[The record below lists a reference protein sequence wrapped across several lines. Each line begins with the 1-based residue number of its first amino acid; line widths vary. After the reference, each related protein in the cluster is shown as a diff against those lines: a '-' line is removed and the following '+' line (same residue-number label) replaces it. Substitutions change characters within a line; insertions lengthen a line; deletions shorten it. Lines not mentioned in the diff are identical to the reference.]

1 MMSLITILKESILEA
16 NLDRD
21 VNKEKEAEN
30 YIRMVNSYISNYKE
44 DTRKINIEPNMIKTF
59 FKGIDIFIS
68 SHKGNGTDAAFQPGS
83 NGHDPIIIVF
93 NADIQNQ
100 PKLSAKY
107 DENALRHEL
116 IHFLDAKTINPNNK
130 NAQNDTLRKTSV
142 KSREKMTP
150 GNNTYLNHGLEL
162 NAHFFELFFPE
173 VMKYV
178 EKQKEL
184 PNDINTF
191 IKNVMTNPEAKK
203 IFDQLNPEN
212 KKKVLKRLGTYH
224 DVIKNGAQ
232 QQDGQVDPN
241 KVQSITKNF
250 INKLKQTFGFK

>member
-1 MMSLITILKESILEA
+1 MFSLITILKENIREA

-30 YIRMVNSYISNYKE
+30 YIKMVNSYIDSYKQ
-44 DTRKINIEPNMIKTF
+44 DTRKINLEPNMIKTF

-68 SHKGNGTDAAFQPGS
+68 SHKGNGTDAAFQPGRA
-83 NGHDPIIIVF
+83 GYDPVIMVF
-93 NADIQNQ
+93 NADIQTS

-130 NAQNDTLRKTSV
+130 TNKNDTLRKTSV

-150 GNNTYLNHGLEL
+150 GNNTYVNHGLEL

-178 EKQKEL
+178 EKQQEL
-184 PNDINTF
+184 PNDVNTF
-191 IKNVMTNPEAKK
+191 IKNVIKDGEPKQM
-203 IFDQLNPEN
+203 FSQLNPEN

-224 DVIKNGAQ
+224 DIIKNGAQ
-232 QQDGQVDPN
+232 KPTGQVDNN